1 MDMNEKEELLEAL
14 EEVKQLVEAAF
25 PLESSVVRDQ
35 VLSMLAAMTIQGA
48 MMRKLARAP
57 AEMQF
62 DLRYVLDWLKLLFD
76 EYRVITRENVAAQL
90 TKVAADKG
98 KEWAWEAYQ
107 EFIGRQEKSR

>member
-1 MDMNEKEELLEAL
+1 MNARDKEELLESL
-14 EEVKQLVEAAF
+14 EEMKELVDAAF

-48 MMRKLARAP
+48 MMRKLTSTP

-62 DLRYVLDWLKLLFD
+62 DFRHVLDWLKLRFD
-76 EYRVITRENVAAQL
+76 EYRVIMRENMAAQL

-107 EFIGRQEKSR
+107 EFIVRQERGQ